1 MILNYTQYDS
11 AIIALVFFT
20 IIAILYYAT
29 KTKKVTGEKAT
40 MYACG
45 ETVDPKN
52 VDLAKNE
59 TYNTIINTLKLD
71 LLSDAHSG
79 KLTEYLLLV
88 CAGAFIIII
97 TLVLSW

>member
-1 MILNYTQYDS
+1 MILNHTQYDS
-11 AIIALVFFT
+11 GIIALVFFT
-20 IIAILYYAT
+20 IITILYYAT
-29 KTKKVTGEKAT
+29 KTKKITGEKAT

-52 VDLAKNE
+52 IDLAKNE

-79 KLTEYLLLV
+79 KLTEYLFLV
-88 CAGAFIIII
+88 CAGAFIITII
-97 TLVLSW
+97 LVLTW

>member
-11 AIIALVFFT
+11 GIIALIFFT
-20 IIAILYYAT
+20 IIAILYHAT
-29 KTKKVTGEKAT
+29 KTKKFTGEKTT

-45 ETVDPKN
+45 ETVDSKDI
-52 VDLAKNE
+52 DLAKNE

-79 KLTEYLLLV
+79 KLDEYLFLV
-88 CAGAFIIII
+88 CTAAFIIII
-97 TLVLSW
+97 ILVLTW